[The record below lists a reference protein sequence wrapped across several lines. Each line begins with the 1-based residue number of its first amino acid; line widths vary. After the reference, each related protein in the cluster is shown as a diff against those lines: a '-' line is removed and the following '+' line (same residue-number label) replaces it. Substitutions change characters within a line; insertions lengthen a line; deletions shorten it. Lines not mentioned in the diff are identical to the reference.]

1 MTDVDDIDLRQL
13 VADRLANTHP
23 DVLRELLSTSIHT
36 LMGAEA
42 DALCGAG
49 YGERSG
55 ERSNRR
61 NGYRHREFDTRTGT
75 IIALAVS
82 TVSRS
87 FGPLTRRRSTQRVAR
102 ELLKMATDDNV
113 SDSVKLA
120 AIKDALDRGGL
131 GAKTEIEI
139 TAKPYEQI
147 WTESPTSNPAQDQ
160 SFANRRDR
168 RRHTTHPWRNHRAS
182 FTPLTTIWWPMPS
195 WSTPTT

>member
-147 WTESPTSNPAQDQ
+147 LDGIGNIESGSRSEFRQSQGIEDDTQPAPGGIT
-160 SFANRRDR
+160 A
-168 RRHTTHPWRNHRAS
+168 RAS
-182 FTPLTTIWWPMPS
+182 RR
-195 WSTPTT
+195 